1 MEYAKIAVARAA
13 SSATAATSAGGLKTC
28 TRFSATMMLFE
39 KAATTN
45 PTTLKLGP
53 ITGETIPV
61 FNTLERTIASGGDVL
76 VGYGI
81 DKRWVTIESFC
92 Q

>member
-1 MEYAKIAVARAA
+1 
-13 SSATAATSAGGLKTC
+13 
-28 TRFSATMMLFE
+28 MMLFE

-61 FNTLERTIASGGDVL
+61 FNTLERELEAGDDIL
-76 VGYGI
+76 VGYSI
-81 DKRWVTIESFC
+81 DKRWVTIESLC
-92 Q
+92 